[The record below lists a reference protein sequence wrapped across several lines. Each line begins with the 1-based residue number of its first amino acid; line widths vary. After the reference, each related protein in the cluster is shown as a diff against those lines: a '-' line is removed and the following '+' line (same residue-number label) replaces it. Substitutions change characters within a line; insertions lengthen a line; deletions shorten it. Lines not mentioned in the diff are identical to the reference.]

1 MIREEEISLGKILVV
16 GIAGGSGSGK
26 TTLTNNI
33 LRRFG
38 DQVSIVHHDNYY
50 RSHHDLTLEE
60 RSKLNYDSPE
70 SLENELIVEQLRLLR
85 EGRSIECPLYDFSMH
100 DRKAETVTIH
110 PKPVILVEGIL
121 IFAEPALA
129 EQMDIKVFVDTDADI
144 RLSRRIMRDV
154 KKRGRSLDSVIDQWR
169 ATVKPMY
176 ELYVEP
182 TKKRADI
189 IIPEGGKNPV
199 ALDMLFGRLERH
211 LNEQ

>member
-1 MIREEEISLGKILVV
+1 MSDILVV

-33 LRRFG
+33 VRRFG
-38 DQVSIVHHDNYY
+38 SQVSVVHHDNYY
-50 RSHHDLTLEE
+50 RSHHDLTYDE
-60 RSKLNYDSPE
+60 RAKLNYDSPE
-70 SLENELIVEQLRLLR
+70 AFENELFAEQLRLLK
-85 EGRSIECPLYDFSMH
+85 EGRSVECPVYDFSVH
-100 DRKAETVTIH
+100 DRSNETVTIE
-110 PKPVILVEGIL
+110 PRPVIIVEGIL
-121 IFAEPALA
+121 IFADPALA
-129 EQMDIKVFVDTDADI
+129 DQMDIKVFVDTDADI

-154 KKRGRSLDSVIDQWR
+154 KKRGRSVESVIEQWR

-199 ALDMLFGRLERH
+199 ALEMLFGRLERH
-211 LNEQ
+211 LKED